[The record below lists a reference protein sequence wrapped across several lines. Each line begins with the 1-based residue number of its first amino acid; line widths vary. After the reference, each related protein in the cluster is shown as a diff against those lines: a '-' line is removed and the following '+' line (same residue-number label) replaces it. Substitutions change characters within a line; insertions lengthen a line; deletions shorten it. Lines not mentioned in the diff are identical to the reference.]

1 MTWLFL
7 LTVVVGIALLDWKVS
22 KGLRLL
28 REGVELLR
36 QLRDSVSR
44 SEQDSLDLRAD
55 ALKRGAGGSPPVPR

>member
-7 LTVVVGIALLDWKVS
+7 LTVVVGVALLDWKVS

-36 QLRDSVSR
+36 QLRDAANR
-44 SEQDSLDLRAD
+44 SEQDSLDLRAN
-55 ALKRGAGGSPPVPR
+55 AIKRSAGGPPPVPG